1 MSAPSRFGTLRGIF
15 LLATW
20 RREGMANFADTR
32 QGFLNSLA
40 PLLALPLVGFLLLAA
55 QGQFVAALSNLL
67 LAVVVLLGPLMASQ
81 AIARWWRRDAGWY
94 RFATALNWCQW
105 GITAAALLMMFVA
118 GLLTNAGLSP
128 RGGILLLA
136 LGCIVYAVSV
146 QSLIARAGLGM
157 SAARAIG
164 FVLLFNGAAAMLILV
179 PALIRTMLMGNPG
192 GNL

>member
-81 AIARWWRRDAGWY
+81 AIARWWRRDAGWSSHWQH
-94 RFATALNWCQW
+94 RREGLRHQGTSRH
-105 GITAAALLMMFVA
+105 A
-118 GLLTNAGLSP
+118 GRSGSH
-128 RGGILLLA
+128 R
-136 LGCIVYAVSV
+136 V
-146 QSLIARAGLGM
+146 
-157 SAARAIG
+157 
-164 FVLLFNGAAAMLILV
+164 
-179 PALIRTMLMGNPG
+179 
-192 GNL
+192 